1 MEWLRM
7 REKSALELIV
17 FGSETY
23 HLPDAV
29 DNKLIFW
36 ESFSMAL
43 SADPSSMGWFFDFGS
58 PENSGGKSVDK
69 IPIFLEI
76 KA

>member
-1 MEWLRM
+1 M

-29 DNKLIFW
+29 DNKIIFW

-43 SADPSSMGWFFDFGS
+43 IADPSSMG
-58 PENSGGKSVDK
+58 
-69 IPIFLEI
+69 
-76 KA
+76 